1 MIDNELIKE
10 ALEIINIIEDSGYEA
25 YIVGGSLRDSLLG
38 MQPKDIDIASSAS
51 PTEIKL
57 IFNSYKT
64 IDTGIDF
71 GTVTLIYN
79 DKPVEITTF
88 RSESVYLD
96 SRRPDSV
103 SFEKNVDE
111 DLKRRDFTI
120 NAMAYN
126 KSKNL
131 IDLFSGEK
139 DLSDKLIRC
148 VGNPDERFSEDALRM
163 LRAVRFACVLDF
175 EIEKNTFESIKRNAF
190 RINDISK
197 ERIQTELNKILLSD
211 KASSGI
217 RLLLDANLLDHILS
231 EIAKMSG
238 FNQHSPFHHLELLEH
253 TLCVVD
259 KVEPKIQLRLAALF
273 HDAGKVDKATIDENG
288 IGHFYGHDV
297 VSEDITRV
305 VLKRLKYSNEIIDS
319 TSKLVKYHMI
329 QSNDIGKRGIQK
341 LLRVFGKED
350 IFDLAD
356 LHFADSSCTTMQIDE
371 DVFRLKVEQVLDENI
386 PFSVKDLDIDGYD
399 LIKIGAKGK
408 QIGDIL
414 NELLELVSEDGSKNN
429 KDELMRYARE
439 VYLKYKD
446 LLK

>member
-1 MIDNELIKE
+1 MTDNKLIKE

-126 KSKNL
+126 QSKKL
-131 IDLFSGEK
+131 VDLFSGEE
-139 DLSDKLIRC
+139 DLNNKLIRC
-148 VGNPDERFSEDALRM
+148 VGSPDERFSEDALRM
-163 LRAVRFACVLDF
+163 LRAVRFACVLNFD
-175 EIEKNTFESIKRNAF
+175 IEKKTFEAIKHNAS
-190 RINDISK
+190 RIEHISK
-197 ERIQTELNKILLSD
+197 ERIQAELNKILM
-211 KASSGI
+211 SSKPSRGI
-217 RLLLDANLLDHILS
+217 RLLLDSKLLDYVLP
-231 EIAKMSG
+231 EISRLSG
-238 FNQHSPFHHLELLEH
+238 FNQNNPFHHLELLEH
-253 TLCVVD
+253 TLCVLD
-259 KVEPKIQLRLAALF
+259 KVEPRLQLRLAALF
-273 HDAGKVDKATIDENG
+273 HDVGKVDTVTLDENG
-288 IGHFYGHDV
+288 IGHFYGHDS
-297 VSEDITRV
+297 VSEEITKS
-305 VLKRLKYSNEIIDS
+305 VLKRLRYSNEIIEL
-319 TSKLVKYHMI
+319 TSQLVRYHMI
-329 QSNDIGKRGIQK
+329 QANVIGKKGIQK
-341 LLRVFGKED
+341 LLRIFGENN
-350 IFDLAD
+350 IFELAD
-356 LHFADSSCTTMQIDE
+356 LHFADSSCTTMEVKE
-371 DVFRLKVEQVLDENI
+371 DLFRVKIRQVLDENI

-399 LIKIGAKGK
+399 LMKIGAKGK

-414 NELLELVSEDGSKNN
+414 NELLELVSEDASKNN
-429 KDELMRYARE
+429 KNQLMLYAKE
-439 VYLKYKD
+439 IYSNFE
-446 LLK
+446 

>member
-51 PTEIKL
+51 PTEIKR

-126 KSKNL
+126 QSKK
-131 IDLFSGEK
+131 IVDLFSGEE
-139 DLSDKLIRC
+139 DLNNKLIRC
-148 VGNPDERFSEDALRM
+148 VGSPDERFSEDALRM
-163 LRAVRFACVLDF
+163 LRAVRFACVLNFD
-175 EIEKNTFESIKRNAF
+175 IEKNTFEAIKYNAS
-190 RINDISK
+190 RIEHISK
-197 ERIQTELNKILLSD
+197 ERIQAELNKILM
-211 KASSGI
+211 SSKPSRGI
-217 RLLLDANLLDHILS
+217 RLLLDSKLLDYVLP
-231 EIAKMSG
+231 EISRLSG
-238 FNQHSPFHHLELLEH
+238 FNQNNPFHHLELLEH
-253 TLCVVD
+253 TLCVLD
-259 KVEPKIQLRLAALF
+259 KVEPRLQLRLAALF
-273 HDAGKVDKATIDENG
+273 HDVGKVDTVTLDENG
-288 IGHFYGHDV
+288 IGHFYGHDS
-297 VSEDITRV
+297 VSEEITKS
-305 VLKRLKYSNEIIDS
+305 VLKRLRYSNEIIEL
-319 TSKLVKYHMI
+319 TSQLVRYHMI
-329 QSNDIGKRGIQK
+329 QANVIGKKGIQK
-341 LLRVFGKED
+341 LLRIFGENN
-350 IFDLAD
+350 IFELAD
-356 LHFADSSCTTMQIDE
+356 LHFADSSCTIIEVNE
-371 DVFRLKVEQVLDENI
+371 DVFRLKIRQVLDENI

-399 LIKIGAKGK
+399 LMKIGAKGK

-414 NELLELVSEDGSKNN
+414 NELLELVSEDASKNN
-429 KDELMRYARE
+429 KNQLMLYAKE
-439 VYLKYKD
+439 IYSNFE
-446 LLK
+446 

>member
-1 MIDNELIKE
+1 MIDNKLIKE

-103 SFEKNVDE
+103 SFEKNIDE

-126 KSKNL
+126 QSKKL
-131 IDLFSGEK
+131 VDLFSGAE
-139 DLSDKLIRC
+139 DLNNKLIRC
-148 VGNPDERFSEDALRM
+148 VGSPDERFSEDALRM
-163 LRAVRFACVLDF
+163 LRAVRFACVLNFD
-175 EIEKNTFESIKRNAF
+175 IEKKTFEAIKYNAS
-190 RINDISK
+190 RIEHISK
-197 ERIQTELNKILLSD
+197 ERIQAELNKILM
-211 KASSGI
+211 SSKPSRGI
-217 RLLLDANLLDHILS
+217 RLLLDSKLLDYILP
-231 EIAKMSG
+231 EISRLSG
-238 FNQHSPFHHLELLEH
+238 FNQHNPFHHLELLEH
-253 TLCVVD
+253 TLCVLD
-259 KVEPKIQLRLAALF
+259 KVEPRLQLRLAALF
-273 HDAGKVDKATIDENG
+273 HDAGKVDTATLDENG
-288 IGHFYGHDV
+288 IGHFYGHDS
-297 VSEDITRV
+297 VSEEITKS
-305 VLKRLKYSNEIIDS
+305 VLKRLRYSNEIIEL
-319 TSKLVKYHMI
+319 TSQLVRYHMI
-329 QSNDIGKRGIQK
+329 QANVIGKKGIQK
-341 LLRVFGKED
+341 LLRIFGENN
-350 IFDLAD
+350 IFELAD
-356 LHFADSSCTTMQIDE
+356 LHFADSSCTTMDVKE
-371 DVFRLKVEQVLDENI
+371 DVFRVKIRQVLDENI

-399 LIKIGAKGK
+399 LMKIGAKGK

-414 NELLELVSEDGSKNN
+414 SGLLELVSEDASKNN
-429 KDELMRYARE
+429 KNQLMLYAKE
-439 VYLKYKD
+439 IYSNLE
-446 LLK
+446 

>member
-51 PTEIKL
+51 PTEIKR

-126 KSKNL
+126 QSKKL
-131 IDLFSGEK
+131 VDLFSGEE
-139 DLSDKLIRC
+139 DLNNKLIRC
-148 VGNPDERFSEDALRM
+148 VGSPDERFSEDALRM
-163 LRAVRFACVLDF
+163 LRAVRFACVLNFD
-175 EIEKNTFESIKRNAF
+175 IEKKTFEAIKHNAS
-190 RINDISK
+190 RIEHISK
-197 ERIQTELNKILLSD
+197 ERIQAELNKILM
-211 KASSGI
+211 SSKPSIGI
-217 RLLLDANLLDHILS
+217 RLLLDSKLLDYVLP
-231 EIAKMSG
+231 EISRLSG
-238 FNQHSPFHHLELLEH
+238 FNQNNPFHHLELLEH
-253 TLCVVD
+253 TLCVLD
-259 KVEPKIQLRLAALF
+259 KVEPRLQLRLAALF
-273 HDAGKVDKATIDENG
+273 HDAGKIDTVTLDENG
-288 IGHFYGHDV
+288 IGHFYGHDS
-297 VSEDITRV
+297 VSEEITKS
-305 VLKRLKYSNEIIDS
+305 VLKRLRYSNEIIEL
-319 TSKLVKYHMI
+319 TSQLVRYHMI
-329 QSNDIGKRGIQK
+329 QANVIGKKGIQK
-341 LLRVFGKED
+341 LLRIFGENN
-350 IFDLAD
+350 IFELAD
-356 LHFADSSCTTMQIDE
+356 LHFADSSCTTMEVKE
-371 DVFRLKVEQVLDENI
+371 DVFRVKIRQVLDENI

-399 LIKIGAKGK
+399 LMKIGAKGK

-414 NELLELVSEDGSKNN
+414 NELLELVSEDASKNN
-429 KDELMRYARE
+429 KNQLMLYAKE
-439 VYLKYKD
+439 IYANLE
-446 LLK
+446 

>member
-79 DKPVEITTF
+79 NKPVEITTF

-103 SFEKNVDE
+103 SFEKNIDE

-126 KSKNL
+126 QSKKL
-131 IDLFSGEK
+131 VDLFSGEE
-139 DLSDKLIRC
+139 DLNNKLIRC
-148 VGNPDERFSEDALRM
+148 VGSPDERFSEDALRM
-163 LRAVRFACVLDF
+163 LRAVRFACVLNFD
-175 EIEKNTFESIKRNAF
+175 IEKNTFEAIKHNAS
-190 RINDISK
+190 RIEHISK
-197 ERIQTELNKILLSD
+197 ERIQAELNKILM
-211 KASSGI
+211 SSKPSIGI
-217 RLLLDANLLDHILS
+217 RLLLDSKLLDYVLP
-231 EIAKMSG
+231 EISRLSG
-238 FNQHSPFHHLELLEH
+238 FNQNNPFHHLELLEH
-253 TLCVVD
+253 TLCVLD
-259 KVEPKIQLRLAALF
+259 KVEPRLQLRLAALF
-273 HDAGKVDKATIDENG
+273 HDAGKVDTVTLDENG
-288 IGHFYGHDV
+288 IGHFYGHDS
-297 VSEDITRV
+297 VSEEITKS
-305 VLKRLKYSNEIIDS
+305 VLKRLRYSNEIIEL
-319 TSKLVKYHMI
+319 TSQLVRYHMI
-329 QSNDIGKRGIQK
+329 QANVIGKKGIQK
-341 LLRVFGKED
+341 LLRIFGENN
-350 IFDLAD
+350 IFVLAD
-356 LHFADSSCTTMQIDE
+356 LHFADSSCTTMEVKE
-371 DVFRLKVEQVLDENI
+371 DVFRVKIRQVLDENI

-399 LIKIGAKGK
+399 LMKIGAKGK

-414 NELLELVSEDGSKNN
+414 NELLELVSEDASKNN
-429 KDELMRYARE
+429 KNQLMLYAKE
-439 VYLKYKD
+439 IYSNLE
-446 LLK
+446 

>member
-1 MIDNELIKE
+1 MIDNKLIKE

-126 KSKNL
+126 QSKKL
-131 IDLFSGEK
+131 VDLFSGEE
-139 DLSDKLIRC
+139 DLNNKLIRC
-148 VGNPDERFSEDALRM
+148 VGSPDERFSEDALRM
-163 LRAVRFACVLDF
+163 LRAVRFACVLNFD
-175 EIEKNTFESIKRNAF
+175 IEKKTFEAIKYNAS
-190 RINDISK
+190 RIEHISK
-197 ERIQTELNKILLSD
+197 ERIQAELNKILM
-211 KASSGI
+211 SSKPSRGI
-217 RLLLDANLLDHILS
+217 RLLLDSKLLDYVLP
-231 EIAKMSG
+231 EISRLSG
-238 FNQHSPFHHLELLEH
+238 FNQHNPFHHLELLEH
-253 TLCVVD
+253 TLCVLD
-259 KVEPKIQLRLAALF
+259 KVEPRLQLRLAALF
-273 HDAGKVDKATIDENG
+273 HDVGKVDTVTLDENG
-288 IGHFYGHDV
+288 IGHFYGHDS
-297 VSEDITRV
+297 VSEEITKS
-305 VLKRLKYSNEIIDS
+305 VLKRLRYSNEIIEL
-319 TSKLVKYHMI
+319 TSQLVRYHMI
-329 QSNDIGKRGIQK
+329 QANVIGKKGIQK
-341 LLRVFGKED
+341 LLRIFGENN
-350 IFDLAD
+350 IFELAD
-356 LHFADSSCTTMQIDE
+356 LHFADSSCTTMEVKE
-371 DVFRLKVEQVLDENI
+371 DLFRVKIRQVLDENI

-399 LIKIGAKGK
+399 LMKIGAKGK

-414 NELLELVSEDGSKNN
+414 NELLELVSEDASKNN
-429 KDELMRYARE
+429 KNQLMLYAKE
-439 VYLKYKD
+439 IYSNLE
-446 LLK
+446 

>member
-1 MIDNELIKE
+1 MIDNKLIKE

-126 KSKNL
+126 QSKKL
-131 IDLFSGEK
+131 VDLFSGEE
-139 DLSDKLIRC
+139 DLNNKLIRC
-148 VGNPDERFSEDALRM
+148 VGSPDERFSEDALRM
-163 LRAVRFACVLDF
+163 LRAVRFACVLNFD
-175 EIEKNTFESIKRNAF
+175 IEKKTFEAIKYNAS
-190 RINDISK
+190 RIEHISK
-197 ERIQTELNKILLSD
+197 ERVQAELNKILM
-211 KASSGI
+211 SSKPSRGI
-217 RLLLDANLLDHILS
+217 RLLLDSKLLDYVLP
-231 EIAKMSG
+231 EISRLSG
-238 FNQHSPFHHLELLEH
+238 FNQHNPFHHLELLEH
-253 TLCVVD
+253 TLCVLD
-259 KVEPKIQLRLAALF
+259 KVEPRLQLRLAALF
-273 HDAGKVDKATIDENG
+273 HDVGKVDTVTLDENG
-288 IGHFYGHDV
+288 IGHFYGHDS
-297 VSEDITRV
+297 VSEEITKS
-305 VLKRLKYSNEIIDS
+305 VLKRLRYSNEIIEL
-319 TSKLVKYHMI
+319 TSQLVRYHMI
-329 QSNDIGKRGIQK
+329 QANVIGKKGIQK
-341 LLRVFGKED
+341 LLRIFGENN
-350 IFDLAD
+350 IFELAD
-356 LHFADSSCTTMQIDE
+356 LHFADSSCTTMEVKE
-371 DVFRLKVEQVLDENI
+371 DVFRLKIRQVLDENI

-399 LIKIGAKGK
+399 LMKIGAKGK

-414 NELLELVSEDGSKNN
+414 NELLELVSEDASKNN
-429 KDELMRYARE
+429 KNQLMLYAKE
-439 VYLKYKD
+439 IYSNLE
-446 LLK
+446 

>member
-51 PTEIKL
+51 PTEIKR

-126 KSKNL
+126 QSKKL
-131 IDLFSGEK
+131 VDLFSGEE
-139 DLSDKLIRC
+139 DLNNKLIRC
-148 VGNPDERFSEDALRM
+148 VGSPDERFSEDALRM
-163 LRAVRFACVLDF
+163 LRAVRFACVLNFD
-175 EIEKNTFESIKRNAF
+175 IEKNTFEAIKYNAS
-190 RINDISK
+190 RIEHISK
-197 ERIQTELNKILLSD
+197 ERVQAELNKILM
-211 KASSGI
+211 SSKPSRGI
-217 RLLLDANLLDHILS
+217 RLLLDSKLLDYVLP
-231 EIAKMSG
+231 EISRLSG
-238 FNQHSPFHHLELLEH
+238 FNQHNPFHHLELLEH
-253 TLCVVD
+253 TLCVLD
-259 KVEPKIQLRLAALF
+259 KVEPRLQLRLAALF
-273 HDAGKVDKATIDENG
+273 HDVGKVDTVTLDENG
-288 IGHFYGHDV
+288 IGHFYGHDS
-297 VSEDITRV
+297 VSEEITKS
-305 VLKRLKYSNEIIDS
+305 VLKRLRYSNEIIEL
-319 TSKLVKYHMI
+319 TSQLVRYHMI
-329 QSNDIGKRGIQK
+329 QANVIGKKGIQK
-341 LLRVFGKED
+341 LLRIFGENN
-350 IFDLAD
+350 IFVLAD
-356 LHFADSSCTTMQIDE
+356 LHFADSSCTTMGVKE
-371 DVFRLKVEQVLDENI
+371 DVFRLKIRQVLEENI

-399 LIKIGAKGK
+399 LMKIGAKGK

-414 NELLELVSEDGSKNN
+414 NELLELVSEDASKNN
-429 KDELMRYARE
+429 KNQLMLYAKE
-439 VYLKYKD
+439 IYSNLE
-446 LLK
+446 

>member
-79 DKPVEITTF
+79 DRPVEITTF

-103 SFEKNVDE
+103 SFEKNIDE

-126 KSKNL
+126 QSKKL
-131 IDLFSGEK
+131 VDLFSGEE
-139 DLSDKLIRC
+139 DLNNKLIRC
-148 VGNPDERFSEDALRM
+148 VGSPDERFSEDALRM
-163 LRAVRFACVLDF
+163 LRAVRFACVLNFD
-175 EIEKNTFESIKRNAF
+175 IEKKTFEAIKYNAS
-190 RINDISK
+190 RIEHISK
-197 ERIQTELNKILLSD
+197 ERIQAELNKILM
-211 KASSGI
+211 SSKPSRGI
-217 RLLLDANLLDHILS
+217 RLLLDSKLLDYVLP
-231 EIAKMSG
+231 EISRLSG
-238 FNQHSPFHHLELLEH
+238 FNQHNPFHHLELLEH
-253 TLCVVD
+253 TLCVLD
-259 KVEPKIQLRLAALF
+259 KVEPRLQLRLAALF
-273 HDAGKVDKATIDENG
+273 HDVGKVDTVTLDENG
-288 IGHFYGHDV
+288 IGHFYGHDS
-297 VSEDITRV
+297 VSEEITKS
-305 VLKRLKYSNEIIDS
+305 VLKRLRYSNEIIEL
-319 TSKLVKYHMI
+319 TSQLVRYHMI
-329 QSNDIGKRGIQK
+329 QANVIGKKGIQK
-341 LLRVFGKED
+341 LLRIFGENN
-350 IFDLAD
+350 IFELAD
-356 LHFADSSCTTMQIDE
+356 LHFADSSCTTMEVKE
-371 DVFRLKVEQVLDENI
+371 DLFRVKIRQVLDENI

-399 LIKIGAKGK
+399 LMKIGAKGK

-414 NELLELVSEDGSKNN
+414 NELLELVSEDASKNN
-429 KDELMRYARE
+429 KNQLMLYAKE
-439 VYLKYKD
+439 IYSNLE
-446 LLK
+446 

>member
-103 SFEKNVDE
+103 SFEKNIDE

-126 KSKNL
+126 QSKKL
-131 IDLFSGEK
+131 VDLFYGEE
-139 DLSDKLIRC
+139 DLNNKLIRC
-148 VGNPDERFSEDALRM
+148 VGSPDERFSEDALRM
-163 LRAVRFACVLDF
+163 LRAVRFACVLNFD
-175 EIEKNTFESIKRNAF
+175 IEKNTFEAIKYNAS
-190 RINDISK
+190 RIEHISK
-197 ERIQTELNKILLSD
+197 ERIQAELNKILM
-211 KASSGI
+211 SSKPSIGI
-217 RLLLDANLLDHILS
+217 RLLLDSKLLDYVLP
-231 EIAKMSG
+231 EISRLSG
-238 FNQHSPFHHLELLEH
+238 FNQNNPFHHLELLEH
-253 TLCVVD
+253 TLCVLD
-259 KVEPKIQLRLAALF
+259 KVEPRLQLRLAALF
-273 HDAGKVDKATIDENG
+273 HDAGKIDTVTLDENG
-288 IGHFYGHDV
+288 IGHFYGHDS
-297 VSEDITRV
+297 VSEEITKS
-305 VLKRLKYSNEIIDS
+305 VLKRLRYSNEIIEL
-319 TSKLVKYHMI
+319 TSQLVRYHMI
-329 QSNDIGKRGIQK
+329 QANVIGKKGMQK
-341 LLRVFGKED
+341 LLRIFGEND
-350 IFDLAD
+350 ICVLAD
-356 LHFADSSCTTMQIDE
+356 LHFADSSCTTMEVKE
-371 DVFRLKVEQVLDENI
+371 DVFRVKIRQVLDENI
-386 PFSVKDLDIDGYD
+386 PFSVKDLDLDGYD
-399 LIKIGAKGK
+399 LMKIGAKGK

-414 NELLELVSEDGSKNN
+414 NELLELVSEDASKNN
-429 KDELMRYARE
+429 KNQLMLYAKE
-439 VYLKYKD
+439 IYSNLE
-446 LLK
+446 

>member
-1 MIDNELIKE
+1 MIDNKLIKE

-126 KSKNL
+126 QSKKL
-131 IDLFSGEK
+131 VDLFSGEE
-139 DLSDKLIRC
+139 DLNNKLIRC
-148 VGNPDERFSEDALRM
+148 VGSPDERFSEDALRM
-163 LRAVRFACVLDF
+163 LRAVRFACVLNFD
-175 EIEKNTFESIKRNAF
+175 IEKKTFEAIKHNAS
-190 RINDISK
+190 RIEHISK
-197 ERIQTELNKILLSD
+197 ERIQAELNKILM
-211 KASSGI
+211 SSKPSRGI
-217 RLLLDANLLDHILS
+217 RLLLDSKLLDYVLP
-231 EIAKMSG
+231 EISRLSG
-238 FNQHSPFHHLELLEH
+238 FNQHNPFHHLELLEH
-253 TLCVVD
+253 TLCVLD
-259 KVEPKIQLRLAALF
+259 KVEPRLQLRLAALF
-273 HDAGKVDKATIDENG
+273 HDVGKVDTVTLDENG
-288 IGHFYGHDV
+288 IGHFYGHDS
-297 VSEDITRV
+297 VSEEITKS
-305 VLKRLKYSNEIIDS
+305 VLKRLRYSNEIIEL
-319 TSKLVKYHMI
+319 TSQLVRYHMI
-329 QSNDIGKRGIQK
+329 QANVIGKKGIQK
-341 LLRVFGKED
+341 LLRIFGKNN
-350 IFDLAD
+350 IFELAD
-356 LHFADSSCTTMQIDE
+356 LHFADSSCTTMEVKE
-371 DVFRLKVEQVLDENI
+371 DVFRLKIRQVLEENI

-399 LIKIGAKGK
+399 LMNIGAKGK

-414 NELLELVSEDGSKNN
+414 NALLELVSEDVSKNN
-429 KDELMRYARE
+429 KNQLMLYAKE
-439 VYLKYKD
+439 IYSNLE
-446 LLK
+446 

>member
-51 PTEIKL
+51 PTEIKR

-126 KSKNL
+126 QSKKL
-131 IDLFSGEK
+131 VDLFSGEE
-139 DLSDKLIRC
+139 DLNNKLIRC
-148 VGNPDERFSEDALRM
+148 VGSPDERFSEDALRM
-163 LRAVRFACVLDF
+163 LRAVRFACVLNFD
-175 EIEKNTFESIKRNAF
+175 IEKKTFEAIKHNAS
-190 RINDISK
+190 RIEHISK
-197 ERIQTELNKILLSD
+197 ERIQAELNKILM
-211 KASSGI
+211 SSKPSIGI
-217 RLLLDANLLDHILS
+217 RLLLDSKLLDYVLP
-231 EIAKMSG
+231 EISRLSG
-238 FNQHSPFHHLELLEH
+238 FNQNNPFHHLELLEH
-253 TLCVVD
+253 TLCVLD
-259 KVEPKIQLRLAALF
+259 KVEPRLQLRLAALF
-273 HDAGKVDKATIDENG
+273 HDVGKVDTVTLDENG
-288 IGHFYGHDV
+288 IGHFYGHDS
-297 VSEDITRV
+297 VSEDIAKS
-305 VLKRLKYSNEIIDS
+305 VLKRLRYSNEIIEL
-319 TSKLVKYHMI
+319 TSQLVRYHMI
-329 QSNDIGKRGIQK
+329 QANVIGKKGIQK
-341 LLRVFGKED
+341 LLRIFGENN
-350 IFDLAD
+350 IFELAD
-356 LHFADSSCTTMQIDE
+356 LHFADSSCTTMEVKE
-371 DVFRLKVEQVLDENI
+371 DVFRVKIRQVLDENI

-399 LIKIGAKGK
+399 LMKIGAKGK

-414 NELLELVSEDGSKNN
+414 NELLELVSEDASKNN
-429 KDELMRYARE
+429 KNQLMLYAKE
-439 VYLKYKD
+439 IYSNLE
-446 LLK
+446 

>member
-126 KSKNL
+126 QSKKL
-131 IDLFSGEK
+131 VDLFSGEE
-139 DLSDKLIRC
+139 DLNNKLIRC
-148 VGNPDERFSEDALRM
+148 VGSPDERFSEDALRM
-163 LRAVRFACVLDF
+163 LRAVRFACVLNFD
-175 EIEKNTFESIKRNAF
+175 IEKNTFEAIKYNAS
-190 RINDISK
+190 RIEHISK
-197 ERIQTELNKILLSD
+197 ERVQAELNKILM
-211 KASSGI
+211 SSKPSRGI
-217 RLLLDANLLDHILS
+217 RLLLDSKLLDYVLP
-231 EIAKMSG
+231 EISRLSG
-238 FNQHSPFHHLELLEH
+238 FNQNNPFHHLELLEH
-253 TLCVVD
+253 TLCVLD
-259 KVEPKIQLRLAALF
+259 KVEPRLQLRLAALF
-273 HDAGKVDKATIDENG
+273 HDVGKVDTVTLDENG
-288 IGHFYGHDV
+288 IGHFYGHDS
-297 VSEDITRV
+297 VSEDIAKS
-305 VLKRLKYSNEIIDS
+305 VLKRLRYSNEIIEL
-319 TSKLVKYHMI
+319 TSQLVRYHMI
-329 QSNDIGKRGIQK
+329 QANVIGKKGIQK
-341 LLRVFGKED
+341 LLRIFGENN
-350 IFDLAD
+350 IFELAD
-356 LHFADSSCTTMQIDE
+356 LHFADSSCTTMEVKE
-371 DVFRLKVEQVLDENI
+371 DVFRLKIRQVLDENI

-399 LIKIGAKGK
+399 LMKIGAKGK

-414 NELLELVSEDGSKNN
+414 NELLELVSEDASKNN
-429 KDELMRYARE
+429 KNQLMLYAKE
-439 VYLKYKD
+439 IYSNLE
-446 LLK
+446 

>member
-1 MIDNELIKE
+1 MIDNKLIKE
-10 ALEIINIIEDSGYEA
+10 AIEIINIIEDSGYEA

-126 KSKNL
+126 QSKKL
-131 IDLFSGEK
+131 VDLFSGEE
-139 DLSDKLIRC
+139 DLNNKLIRC
-148 VGNPDERFSEDALRM
+148 VGSPDERFSEDALRM
-163 LRAVRFACVLDF
+163 LRAVRFACVLNFD
-175 EIEKNTFESIKRNAF
+175 IEKNTFEAIKHNAS
-190 RINDISK
+190 RIEHISK
-197 ERIQTELNKILLSD
+197 ERIQAELNKILM
-211 KASSGI
+211 SSKPSRGI
-217 RLLLDANLLDHILS
+217 RLLLDSKLLDYVLP
-231 EIAKMSG
+231 EISRLSG
-238 FNQHSPFHHLELLEH
+238 FNQHNPFHHLELLEH
-253 TLCVVD
+253 TLCVLD
-259 KVEPKIQLRLAALF
+259 KVEPRLQLRLAALF
-273 HDAGKVDKATIDENG
+273 HDVGKVDTVTLDENG
-288 IGHFYGHDV
+288 IGHFYGHDS
-297 VSEDITRV
+297 VSEEITKS
-305 VLKRLKYSNEIIDS
+305 VLKRLRYSNEIIEL
-319 TSKLVKYHMI
+319 TSQLVRYHMI
-329 QSNDIGKRGIQK
+329 QANVIGKKGIQK
-341 LLRVFGKED
+341 LLRIFGENN
-350 IFDLAD
+350 IFELAD
-356 LHFADSSCTTMQIDE
+356 LHFADSSCTTMEVKE
-371 DVFRLKVEQVLDENI
+371 DVFRLKIRQVLDESI

-399 LIKIGAKGK
+399 LMKIGAKGK

-414 NELLELVSEDGSKNN
+414 NELLELVSEDASKNN
-429 KDELMRYARE
+429 KNQLMLYAKE
-439 VYLKYKD
+439 IYSNLE
-446 LLK
+446 

>member
-1 MIDNELIKE
+1 MTDNKLIKE

-126 KSKNL
+126 QSKKL
-131 IDLFSGEK
+131 VDLFSGEE
-139 DLSDKLIRC
+139 DLNNKLIRC
-148 VGNPDERFSEDALRM
+148 VGSPDERFSEDALRM
-163 LRAVRFACVLDF
+163 LRAVRFACVLNFD
-175 EIEKNTFESIKRNAF
+175 IEKNTFEAIQHNAS
-190 RINDISK
+190 RIEHISK
-197 ERIQTELNKILLSD
+197 ERIQAELNKILM
-211 KASSGI
+211 SSKPSRGI
-217 RLLLDANLLDHILS
+217 RLLLDSKLLDYVLP
-231 EIAKMSG
+231 EISRLSG
-238 FNQHSPFHHLELLEH
+238 FNQHNPFHHLELLEH
-253 TLCVVD
+253 TLCVLD
-259 KVEPKIQLRLAALF
+259 KVEPRLQLRLAALF
-273 HDAGKVDKATIDENG
+273 HDVGKVDTVTLDENG
-288 IGHFYGHDV
+288 IGHFYGHDS
-297 VSEDITRV
+297 VSEEITKS
-305 VLKRLKYSNEIIDS
+305 VLKRLRYSNEIIEL
-319 TSKLVKYHMI
+319 TSQLVRYHMI
-329 QSNDIGKRGIQK
+329 QANVIGKKGIQK
-341 LLRVFGKED
+341 LLRIFGENN
-350 IFDLAD
+350 IFELAD
-356 LHFADSSCTTMQIDE
+356 LHFADSSCTTMEVKE
-371 DVFRLKVEQVLDENI
+371 DVFRLKIRQVLEENI

-399 LIKIGAKGK
+399 LMNIGAKGK

-414 NELLELVSEDGSKNN
+414 NELLELVSEDASKNN
-429 KDELMRYARE
+429 KNQLMLYAKE
-439 VYLKYKD
+439 IYSNLE
-446 LLK
+446 

>member
-126 KSKNL
+126 QSKKL
-131 IDLFSGEK
+131 VDLFSGEE
-139 DLSDKLIRC
+139 DLNNKLIRC
-148 VGNPDERFSEDALRM
+148 VGSPDERFSEDALRM
-163 LRAVRFACVLDF
+163 LRAVRFACVLNFD
-175 EIEKNTFESIKRNAF
+175 IEKNTFEAIKYNAS
-190 RINDISK
+190 RIEHISK
-197 ERIQTELNKILLSD
+197 ERIQAELNKILM
-211 KASSGI
+211 SSKPSRGI
-217 RLLLDANLLDHILS
+217 RLLLDSKLLDYVLP
-231 EIAKMSG
+231 EISRLSG
-238 FNQHSPFHHLELLEH
+238 FNQHNPFHHLELLEH
-253 TLCVVD
+253 TLCVLD
-259 KVEPKIQLRLAALF
+259 KVEPRLQLRLAALF
-273 HDAGKVDKATIDENG
+273 HDVGKVDTVTLDENG
-288 IGHFYGHDV
+288 IGHFYGHDS
-297 VSEDITRV
+297 VSEEITKS
-305 VLKRLKYSNEIIDS
+305 VLKRLRYSNEIIEL
-319 TSKLVKYHMI
+319 TSQLVRYHMI
-329 QSNDIGKRGIQK
+329 QANVIGKKGIQK
-341 LLRVFGKED
+341 LLRIFGENN
-350 IFDLAD
+350 IFELAD
-356 LHFADSSCTTMQIDE
+356 LHFADSSCTTMEVKE
-371 DVFRLKVEQVLDENI
+371 DVFRLKIRQVLDENI

-399 LIKIGAKGK
+399 LMKIGAKGK

-414 NELLELVSEDGSKNN
+414 NELLELVSEDASKNN
-429 KDELMRYARE
+429 KNQLMLYAKE
-439 VYLKYKD
+439 IYSNLE
-446 LLK
+446 